1 MARRQG
7 RGPRARDDAHE
18 RPRDEPPRDPAEAAR
33 EIVLR
38 QLSFAARTRAQ
49 LLTSLRRAGIEDDVA
64 EAVLDRYA
72 ELDLVDDEAFAQEWV
87 TSRHSSKGLS
97 KRALV
102 HELRRKGVEDEVV
115 RAAVDV
121 VSPEDELEAARRL
134 VRSRLG
140 SVRDPDP
147 ARRARR
153 LVGVLARKGYGAG
166 LAWSAV
172 RDVLGEDIPDDVD
185 LGVDDDPLDP
195 FEPAE

>member
-7 RGPRARDDAHE
+7 RGPRARDDATE
-18 RPRDEPPRDPAEAAR
+18 RARDEPPRDPAEAAR

-38 QLSFAARTRAQ
+38 QLSLAARTRAQ
-49 LLTSLRRAGIEDDVA
+49 LRASLLRAGIDGDVA
-64 EAVLDRYA
+64 DAVLDRYT
-72 ELDLVDDEAFAQEWV
+72 ELDLVDDEAFAHDWV
-87 TSRHSSKGLS
+87 TTRHGSKGLS

-102 HELRRKGVEDEVV
+102 HELRRKGVEDDVV
-115 RAAVDV
+115 RAAIDTVTPD
-121 VSPEDELEAARRL
+121 DELEAARRL
-134 VRSRLG
+134 VRARLG

-172 RDVLGEDIPDDVD
+172 RDVLGEDVPDDVD
-185 LGVDDDPLDP
+185 LAVDDDPLDP
-195 FEPAE
+195 LE